1 MTNTIVAGAALSLTG
16 RFAVQG
22 EQARRG
28 LELWA
33 EHVNRQGGLR
43 VRPSRPPRPVEL
55 RIYDD
60 GSKIA
65 GATAATEHLIAD
77 DGVELLFSPYGSVLA
92 LAAAEVAERHGRVLW
107 NHGGS
112 SDALEQR
119 GFRHLVTLLSSASR
133 YFVPVLDLAV
143 QQAGTSEHPIRTVAL
158 LHGAS
163 GTFPRAVIGSA
174 RDHAVRLGL
183 EIVLDEPY
191 PPPPLPNPGDA
202 EATGPPDP
210 CSPLPRT
217 GTSAR
222 RAALPRS
229 PLDSG
234 APRPRGPVPVAKP
247 MFAPRSGGAGGEGL
261 SPLASRLARLRPD
274 LILGVGTTEA
284 DLAFA
289 QALRAH
295 SVEARLIGLV
305 AAPIERFREVLGAD
319 ADGLCGPSQWEP
331 TLGGTP
337 DLGPTSAQFGTAF
350 RDRFGL
356 EPDYPAAQAYAA
368 GLIAARCADLA
379 GSLENDALRRAAGTL
394 DLTTFYGR
402 FRLDRQTGRQV
413 GHTMVVAQW
422 QAGRKQIVW
431 PAAVRTAPYQAP
443 VPTALPTTRPSTEAP
458 SS

>member
-1 MTNTIVAGAALSLTG
+1 MTSTIVAGAALSLTG

-28 LELWA
+28 LMLWA
-33 EHVNRQGGLR
+33 ERVNQRGGLR
-43 VRPSRPPRPVEL
+43 VHPSRPPQPVEL

-65 GATAATEHLIAD
+65 GATAATERLIAD

-92 LAAAEVAERHGRVLW
+92 LAAAEVAERYGRVLW

-143 QQAGTSEHPIRTVAL
+143 RQAGTPEHPVRTVAL

-163 GTFPRAVIGSA
+163 GTFPRAVIGGA

-183 EIVLDEPY
+183 EVVLDEAY
-191 PPPPLPNPGDA
+191 SDL
-202 EATGPPDP
+202 
-210 CSPLPRT
+210 
-217 GTSAR
+217 
-222 RAALPRS
+222 AA
-229 PLDSG
+229 
-234 APRPRGPVPVAKP
+234 
-247 MFAPRSGGAGGEGL
+247 
-261 SPLASRLARLRPD
+261 LASRLAWLEPD
-274 LILGVGTTEA
+274 LVLGVGATED

-295 SVEARLIGLV
+295 AIQARLIGLV

-331 TLGGTP
+331 ALGGTP

-368 GLIAARCADLA
+368 GLIAAHCAELA
-379 GSLENDALRRAAGTL
+379 GSLEDDALRRAAGTL

-402 FRLDRQTGRQV
+402 FRLDPRTGRQL

-431 PAAVRTAPYQAP
+431 PTAVRTAPYQAP
-443 VPTALPTTRPSTEAP
+443 VPTALPTARPSTEAP

>member
-1 MTNTIVAGAALSLTG
+1 MTSTIVAGAALSRTG

-33 EHVNRQGGLR
+33 EHVNQQGGLR
-43 VRPSRPPRPVEL
+43 VPASTPPQPVEL
-55 RIYDD
+55 RVYDD
-60 GSKIA
+60 TSKIA
-65 GATAATEHLIAD
+65 GAQSATERLIAE
-77 DGVELLFSPYGSVLA
+77 DGVHLLFSPYGSVLA
-92 LAAAEVAERHGRVLW
+92 LAAADIAERHERLLW

-119 GFRHLVTLLSSASR
+119 EFRYLVTLLSSASR

-143 QQAGTSEHPIRTVAL
+143 QQASTSNYPIRTVAL

-163 GTFPRAVIGSA
+163 GTFPKAVIEGA
-174 RDHAVRLGL
+174 HAHAARLGL
-183 EIVLDEPY
+183 RIVLDEAY
-191 PPPPLPNPGDA
+191 PSPLHPSPRDA
-202 EATGPPDP
+202 EAAGSPDP
-210 CSPLPRT
+210 CSPLPV
-217 GTSAR
+217 
-222 RAALPRS
+222 
-229 PLDSG
+229 
-234 APRPRGPVPVAKP
+234 RG
-247 MFAPRSGGAGGEGL
+247 RGAGGEGL
-261 SPLASRLARLRPD
+261 SPLVSRLARLTPD
-274 LILGVGTTEA
+274 LILGFGTTEA

-289 QALRAH
+289 QQLRALGIQ
-295 SVEARLIGLV
+295 AWMIALV

-319 ADGLCGPSQWEP
+319 AAGFCGPSQWEP

-337 DLGPTSAQFGTAF
+337 DIGPTSAQFRAAF

-368 GLIAARCADLA
+368 GLIAARCAEMA
-379 GSLENDALRRAAGTL
+379 GSLDDAALRRAASTL

-402 FRLDRQTGRQV
+402 FRLDQQTGRQI

-422 QAGRKQIVW
+422 QAGQKQIVW
-431 PAAVRTAPYQAP
+431 PSAVRTAPYQAP